1 MKTLKIKRN
10 ISVRL
15 LLTLVTLDHL
25 QSLHMKREAGTN
37 VFTQFSNEYTFE
49 KNKVVVLQ
57 FVCKSAQCASF
68 CQWVLFWGVSSAWSL
83 VVSWRKKL
91 LNKMT

>member
-1 MKTLKIKRN
+1 MKNVKIKRN

-15 LLTLVTLDHL
+15 LLTLVALDHL

-37 VFTQFSNEYTFE
+37 VFTQFSNEYTLRKIKLLFYSLSV
-49 KNKVVVLQ
+49 KAHSVPLFVSGCCFGGFLLLGVL
-57 FVCKSAQCASF
+57 
-68 CQWVLFWGVSSAWSL
+68 LFRGG
-83 VVSWRKKL
+83 KKL